1 MRKSIVLKIKKP
13 GAGWRKVGVVTPH
26 SALRTPHSKG
36 FTLIEIII
44 VIVLVGILATMAAM
58 IIMQGIRAYSD
69 EQSRSDAHYQAR
81 FAMERMAR
89 EIRLIRSSTAADIPA
104 MTGTTL
110 RYNDINGVQ
119 MGFRL
124 NAGNIERTEDNG
136 TTWQTLAINITGP
149 GGNIFTYLDTGGG
162 LLRLRPV
169 SGWFRYSLP
178 PRRVRRVSTCR
189 LPSTRGTFKECDGK
203 EVNSESA

>member
-1 MRKSIVLKIKKP
+1 M
-13 GAGWRKVGVVTPH
+13 
-26 SALRTPHSKG
+26 
-36 FTLIEIII
+36 
-44 VIVLVGILATMAAM
+44 VIVLVGILATIAAT

-69 EQSRSDAHYQAR
+69 EQLRSDAHYQAR

-136 TTWQTLAINITGP
+136 ATWQTLAVNITGP
-149 GGNIFTYLDTGGG
+149 GGTIFTYLDNTGAVTAA
-162 LLRLRPV
+162 PA
-169 SGWFRYSLP
+169 SLWLVQIQFTATQGTESIDMRTAVH
-178 PRRVRRVSTCR
+178 PRN
-189 LPSTRGTFKECDGK
+189 F
-203 EVNSESA
+203 

>member
-13 GAGWRKVGVVTPH
+13 GAGCRKTGVVIPH
-26 SALRTPHSKG
+26 SAFRTPHAKG
-36 FTLIEIII
+36 FTLIEMVI
-44 VIVLVGILATMAAM
+44 VIVLVGILATIAAT

-69 EQSRSDAHYQAR
+69 EQYRSDAHYQAR

-89 EIRLIRSSTAADIPA
+89 EIRESRSNTAADIPA

-136 TTWQTLAINITGP
+136 ATWQTLAVNITGP
-149 GGNIFTYLDTGGG
+149 GGNIFTYLDKTGA
-162 LLRLRPV
+162 V
-169 SGWFRYSLP
+169 TAAAASLWLVQIQFTATQGTESIDMQTTVH
-178 PRRVRRVSTCR
+178 PRN
-189 LPSTRGTFKECDGK
+189 F
-203 EVNSESA
+203 

>member
-1 MRKSIVLKIKKP
+1 VRKSIVLKIKKL
-13 GAGWRKVGVVTPH
+13 GVEWRKVGVVTPH
-26 SALRTPHSKG
+26 CALRSPQSKG

-58 IIMQGIRAYSD
+58 IIMQGVRAYSV

-89 EIRLIRSSTAADIPA
+89 EIREIRSNTAADIPA

-110 RYNDINGVQ
+110 QYNDINGVQ

-136 TTWQTLAINITGP
+136 VTWQTLAINITAP
-149 GGNIFTYLDTGGG
+149 GGNIFTYLDDTGAVTAS
-162 LLRLRPV
+162 PA
-169 SGWFRYSLP
+169 SLWLVQKQFTATQGTESIDMQTTVH
-178 PRRVRRVSTCR
+178 PRN
-189 LPSTRGTFKECDGK
+189 F
-203 EVNSESA
+203 